1 MLAKKDTNMG
11 ESYEDLTGCTM
22 DDDTEA
28 ALLAAQKECVFM
40 WTTKAGE
47 PFGVVMSFLEKDGT
61 FWLTAAEKRARI
73 FAIKRDPRVAIA
85 VTSVGSSMRGG
96 LTASY
101 KGNAILHQ
109 SQEVK
114 DWFYPEFCAKIRPD
128 NEVARASF
136 QEHLDSPDRVII
148 EVTPHYK
155 LTFDSMKMW
164 ERSPDAISDVRRAEL
179 EAEGLT

>member
-1 MLAKKDTNMG
+1 MSDDAN
-11 ESYEDLTGCTM
+11 YEDLTSCNL
-22 DDDTEA
+22 DDDMEA
-28 ALLAAQKECVFM
+28 KLLATQKECVFQ

-73 FAIKRDPRVAIA
+73 YAIKRDPRVAIA
-85 VTSVGSSMRGG
+85 ITSVGSGLRGG
-96 LTASY
+96 MTASY
-101 KGNAILHQ
+101 KGIATIHK

-128 NEVARASF
+128 SEGARSSF

-148 EVTPHYK
+148 EVPTHYK

-164 ERSPDAISDVRRAEL
+164 SRSPDAISDQRREEL
-179 EAEGLT
+179 AREANAD